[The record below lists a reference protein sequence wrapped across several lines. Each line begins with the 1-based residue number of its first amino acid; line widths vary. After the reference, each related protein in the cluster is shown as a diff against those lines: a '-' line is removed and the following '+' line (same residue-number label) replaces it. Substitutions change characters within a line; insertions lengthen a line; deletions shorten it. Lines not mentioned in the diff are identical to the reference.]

1 MDHVQEAAN
10 KLQGKTVRVRGSSL
24 DAAKNVDDPDKSRSA
39 HIKNLVADR
48 MKEEEI
54 RSKLVQDEIM
64 KMKRSGPRA
73 SSAQRRANREP
84 LFPTTTNQETHNDE

>member
-1 MDHVQEAAN
+1 MDKVQER
-10 KLQGKTVRVRGSSL
+10 QQKTVRMRGSSL
-24 DAAKNVDDPDKSRSA
+24 DAARTVDDPDKSRSA

-48 MKEEEI
+48 MKEEDI

-73 SSAQRRANREP
+73 SSAARRATREP
-84 LFPTTTNQETHNDE
+84 LFPTTTNQETHNEE